1 MTTLLL
7 VGPNDIPRLWDQ
19 VKPLVDKA
27 LKHTAGEINSNDLL
41 KVLLARKNQL
51 WVGVDETGVLAAGIT
66 EINTYPQKRV
76 LRIVT
81 WATRSGNDQELWNE
95 ALSNVEHFARENEC
109 NLMEAYARKGLAK
122 KLNWKSEL
130 VIITKNLED

>member
-1 MTTLLL
+1 M
-7 VGPNDIPRLWDQ
+7 
-19 VKPLVDKA
+19 
-27 LKHTAGEINSNDLL
+27 
-41 KVLLARKNQL
+41 
-51 WVGVDETGVLAAGIT
+51 LAAGIT

-81 WATRSGNDQELWNE
+81 WATRSGKDQELWNE
-95 ALSNVEHFARENEC
+95 ALSNVEHFARENDC